1 MRPLCEIERRSGLSL
16 GTTVDWMSTFGG
28 LEVFQDLRKSMK
40 CSLKV
45 RDAIPSGDE
54 MPGGVSMTQS
64 HFEPQVKKVFFP
76 PDGDCAAW
84 D

>member
-1 MRPLCEIERRSGLSL
+1 
-16 GTTVDWMSTFGG
+16 
-28 LEVFQDLRKSMK
+28 MK

-54 MPGGVSMTQS
+54 MPGRVSMTQS

-76 PDGDCAAW
+76 PDGGLRRLGIEG
-84 D
+84 

>member
-1 MRPLCEIERRSGLSL
+1 LSL
-16 GTTVDWMSTFGG
+16 ETTVDWMSTFWWSRS
-28 LEVFQDLRKSMK
+28 LFEDLRKSMK

-76 PDGDCAAW
+76 LDGGLRRLGIEG
-84 D
+84 

>member
-1 MRPLCEIERRSGLSL
+1 
-16 GTTVDWMSTFGG
+16 
-28 LEVFQDLRKSMK
+28 MK

-76 PDGDCAAW
+76 LDGGLRRLGIEG
-84 D
+84 

>member
-1 MRPLCEIERRSGLSL
+1 
-16 GTTVDWMSTFGG
+16 
-28 LEVFQDLRKSMK
+28 MK

-64 HFEPQVKKVFFP
+64 HFEPQVKKCFSLQTGV
-76 PDGDCAAW
+76 CAAW
-84 D
+84 DLEELEG